1 MCTLCHLPGCG
12 LHSSSPNK
20 SLCPGLVLPLWA
32 LLLIRG
38 GLLAVLGR
46 GLDWAR
52 VMWRVPL
59 PVVSM
64 EGEAGFLGMDS
75 MSPLS
80 LLSILPLLGPWM

>member
-1 MCTLCHLPGCG
+1 M
-12 LHSSSPNK
+12 
-20 SLCPGLVLPLWA
+20 
-32 LLLIRG
+32 LIRG

-64 EGEAGFLGMDS
+64 EGRSWQDIEQTRGNKSFLFAY
-75 MSPLS
+75 
-80 LLSILPLLGPWM
+80 LPVCFWCHRLAVPTRDH